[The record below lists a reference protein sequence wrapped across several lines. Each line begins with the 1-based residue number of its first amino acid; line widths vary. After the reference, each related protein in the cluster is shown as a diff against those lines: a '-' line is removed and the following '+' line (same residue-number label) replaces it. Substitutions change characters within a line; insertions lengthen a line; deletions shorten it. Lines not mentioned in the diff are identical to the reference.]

1 MTLRRRIRL
10 AKMARTRKVSKR
22 QQKSF
27 YFVLTFLLLFI
38 CILFIEVVFV
48 EESNPMEFS
57 FFDRLGWK
65 KDPNKEIVLPP
76 RVARELA
83 RVITDAVQEDLNIVV
98 NLYYDAV
105 MDEVGALGNKH
116 ADHWQPVRGTKDKF
130 RVYSAYYDDRK
141 VQLIRVIAAART
153 RNADKVMCKFW
164 FSSSY
169 SSITVSAFNKLIQEN
184 WNLKYSAYFV
194 LCPLSKAL
202 PMLPEKVSIISSENA
217 EITNWLVVH
226 NNKQNFTPPH
236 GIAVCVK
243 PVHYDYNKL
252 LNFIEFIEL
261 NKIFGVKHF
270 ILYNSTIGRDVACA
284 MRQYMANGIMTV
296 LPWKLD
302 MVSQKEIRTE
312 GLFAALNDCLYR
324 TMYRFRFVLMI
335 DFDEFIVPHKSESL
349 TAMLEVLTKNKS
361 PKVGAYSFQ
370 NSFFYLQWPSDP
382 MSRGLPVRLI
392 TLEKTVRKLKFHPH
406 KQRSKCIV
414 LPEHVVEIG
423 NHLVWEFL
431 PGRAMVNIPSDFG
444 FLHHYRICE
453 FGGNDC
459 MKTTSG
465 VDRRIYCWKDQ
476 LVQAVQTQLRD
487 WGLFV
492 IFLLFRQPKRPA
504 NFSDKLYLSLEH
516 SLPYVLP
523 TV

>member
-1 MTLRRRIRL
+1 MTLRRRFRL
-10 AKMARTRKVSKR
+10 AKMVGTRRISKR
-22 QQKSF
+22 QHTSF

-38 CILFIEVVFV
+38 CILFIEVFFV
-48 EESNPMEFS
+48 EENNPMEFS
-57 FFDRLGWK
+57 IFERLGWK
-65 KDPNKEIVLPP
+65 KDTNKEIVLPP
-76 RVARELA
+76 HVARELA
-83 RVITDAVQEDLNIVV
+83 RVITDAVQEDLDVIV

-105 MDEVGALGNKH
+105 VDETGALGNKNV
-116 ADHWQPVRGTKDKF
+116 DHWQPVRGTKDKF
-130 RVYSAYYDDRK
+130 LVFSAYYDDRR

-164 FSSSY
+164 FADGY
-169 SSITVSAFNKLIQEN
+169 SSTTVPAFNKLIQEN

-202 PMLPEKVSIISSENA
+202 PSVPERVSIITSENA

-226 NNKQNFTPPH
+226 NNKQNVTSPH

-252 LNFIEFIEL
+252 LSFIEFIEL
-261 NKIFGVKHF
+261 NKIFGVEHF
-270 ILYNSTIGRDVACA
+270 ILYNDTIGRDVACV
-284 MRQYMANGIMTV
+284 MRQYMANGIMSV

-335 DFDEFIVPHKSESL
+335 DFDEFIVPHKSDSL
-349 TAMLEVLTKNKS
+349 TEMLEVVAKNK
-361 PKVGAYSFQ
+361 PLKTGAYSFQ
-370 NSFFYLQWPSDP
+370 NSFFYLQWPSDAK
-382 MSRGLPVRLI
+382 SRSLPLRLI

-414 LPEHVVEIG
+414 LPERVVEMG
-423 NHLVWEFL
+423 NHFVWEFL
-431 PGRAMVNIPSDFG
+431 PGRAMANVHSDIG

-459 MKTTSG
+459 INTTSR
-465 VDRRIYCWKDQ
+465 VDRRIYRWKDQ
-476 LVQAVQTQLRD
+476 LVQAVQTRLKD
-487 WGLFV
+487 WEFICNFFAV
-492 IFLLFRQPKRPA
+492 SADKKTSLL
-504 NFSDKLYLSLEH
+504 L
-516 SLPYVLP
+516 
-523 TV
+523 